1 MAGLRCSL
9 GATESDSR
17 TGIRCV
23 ICHPPIDACPNC
35 SYALHGLPEAHRCP
49 ECAFE
54 YDEATIVFRP
64 SRPWMTYVGTLGFA
78 AILIYFY
85 GPMVYGLTVGAL
97 GQTGGTFVTLA
108 VLAAPLVFLAWRI
121 RRANQIGR
129 FAALTKGGLF
139 VRNMG
144 ELTQVAWDDISLV
157 AISDIRPWL
166 RRRSSEQ
173 VIGLHGILSTREEK
187 KSFLEAVSRGRS
199 GQPPG
204 IRLDAP
210 PEHAGATKG
219 QSIGTFRFVN
229 RLTSAGGVILLIS
242 GILFTLA
249 AITTHPR
256 NQASAT
262 AAGGAAWIGIIL
274 LLTGIWRSDKKRN

>member
-1 MAGLRCSL
+1 
-9 GATESDSR
+9 
-17 TGIRCV
+17 V

-35 SYALHGLPEAHRCP
+35 SYALHGLPQAHRCP

-54 YDEATIVFRP
+54 YDEATIVFKP

-97 GQTGGTFVTLA
+97 GQTGGAFVSLA
-108 VLAAPLVFLAWRI
+108 ILAAPLVILAWRI

-129 FAALTKGGLF
+129 FAALTKAGLF
-139 VRNMG
+139 VRNIG
-144 ELTQVAWDDISLV
+144 GLTQVAWDDISLV
-157 AISDIRPWL
+157 AIHDIRPWL
-166 RRRSSEQ
+166 KRRSSEQ

-187 KSFLEAVSRGRS
+187 TSFMDAVSRGRA

-204 IRLDAP
+204 IRGDAL
-210 PEHAGATKG
+210 PEDAGATRG
-219 QSIGTFRFVN
+219 QTIGTFRIVN

-242 GILFTLA
+242 GVLFTLA

-262 AAGGAAWIGIIL
+262 TASVAAWIGIIL
-274 LLTGIWRSDKKRN
+274 LLTGIWRSDQRKN

>member
-1 MAGLRCSL
+1 M
-9 GATESDSR
+9 
-17 TGIRCV
+17 GIHRV

-54 YDEATIVFRP
+54 YDEATIVFKP

-78 AILIYFY
+78 ALLIYFY
-85 GPMVYGLTVGAL
+85 GPMVFGLTVGAL
-97 GQTGGTFVTLA
+97 GQTGGTFVSFT
-108 VLAAPLVFLAWRI
+108 VLAAPLVILAWRI

-129 FAALTKGGLF
+129 FAALTKSGLF

-144 ELTQVAWDDISLV
+144 GLTQVAWDDISLV
-157 AISDIRPWL
+157 AINDIRPWL
-166 RRRSSEQ
+166 KRHSSEQ

-187 KSFLEAVSRGRS
+187 RSFLEAVSRGRS

-204 IRLDAP
+204 IRVDPTA
-210 PEHAGATKG
+210 EDAGATKG
-219 QSIGTFRFVN
+219 QTFGTSRFVN

-242 GILFTLA
+242 GVLFILA
-249 AITTHPR
+249 AITAHPR
-256 NQASAT
+256 IQASAT
-262 AAGGAAWIGIIL
+262 VAAGAAWIGIIL
-274 LLTGIWRSDKKRN
+274 LLTGIWRSDKKKN

>member
-1 MAGLRCSL
+1 M
-9 GATESDSR
+9 
-17 TGIRCV
+17 
-23 ICHPPIDACPNC
+23 ICYPPIDACPNC

-54 YDEATIVFRP
+54 YDEATIVFKP

-78 AILIYFY
+78 ALMVYFY
-85 GPMVYGLTVGAL
+85 GGMVFGLLVGAI
-97 GQTGGTFVTLA
+97 GPTGGTFVTVG
-108 VLAAPLVFLAWRI
+108 VLAAPLVILGWRI

-129 FAALTKGGLF
+129 FAALTKSGLF

-144 ELTQVAWDDISLV
+144 GLTLVAWDDISLV
-157 AISDIRPWL
+157 AVHDIRPWL
-166 RRRSSEQ
+166 KRRSSEKI
-173 VIGLHGILSTREEK
+173 IGLHGILSTREEK
-187 KSFLEAVSRGRS
+187 QSFMEAVSRGRS

-204 IRLDAP
+204 IRVDAS
-210 PEHAGATKG
+210 AQVNVASRKQTL
-219 QSIGTFRFVN
+219 GTLRFVN

-256 NQASAT
+256 NQTSAT
-262 AAGGAAWIGIIL
+262 AAAGAAWIGIIL
-274 LLTGIWRSDKKRN
+274 LLTGIWRSDRRKN